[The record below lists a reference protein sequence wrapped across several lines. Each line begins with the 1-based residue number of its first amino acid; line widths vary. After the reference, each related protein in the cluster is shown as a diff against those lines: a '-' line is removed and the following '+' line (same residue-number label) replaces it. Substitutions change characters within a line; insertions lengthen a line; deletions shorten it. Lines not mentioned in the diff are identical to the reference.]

1 MKHAKYNQF
10 VEGKLVVNHELVQV
24 IQDYNTLQYRV
35 FIVMEKGG
43 VIEHKSFPGN
53 AMGVVGAMNLA
64 TECMAGKIWLQNVHS
79 AAPGWT
85 APTELMLE
93 GGPTDSLGRAVRK

>member
-10 VEGKLVVNHELVQV
+10 VEGKLIVNHDLVQV
-24 IQDYNTLQYRV
+24 IQAENGMYRT

-43 VIEHKSFPGN
+43 VIEHARFPGN
-53 AMGVVGAMNLA
+53 PQGLIGAMNLA
-64 TECMAGKIWLQNVHS
+64 TECIAGKVWLQSVHS

-85 APTELMLE
+85 APVAQMLN
-93 GGPTDSLGRAVRK
+93 PAPAKTGRVV

>member
-1 MKHAKYNQF
+1 MKQAKYNQF

-24 IQDYNTLQYRV
+24 IQDFNTLEYRV

-53 AMGVVGAMNLA
+53 PMGVVGAMNLA
-64 TECMAGKIWLQNVHS
+64 TECMAGKVWLQKVHA

-85 APTELMLE
+85 APIAQQIEA
-93 GGPTDSLGRAVRK
+93 PKRNIV